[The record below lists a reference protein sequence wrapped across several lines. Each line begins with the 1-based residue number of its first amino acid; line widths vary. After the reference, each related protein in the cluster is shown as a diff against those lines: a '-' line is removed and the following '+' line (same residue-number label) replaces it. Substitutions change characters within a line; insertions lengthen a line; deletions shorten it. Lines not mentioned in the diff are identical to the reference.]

1 MKISRWLLGA
11 AVMLPALILLTSI
24 PVHAADAPEVEG
36 KTNVELIFKMGR
48 IEDGKKVQYKSYR
61 LIVADGEGS
70 RLLAGQRV
78 PFPADDGGPVVY
90 QNIGFAT
97 EAQVLILD
105 KKTIKVIAD
114 IEDSRLVD
122 VEAGAPPRVETRQLA
137 VSAILTDGIPLELT
151 RVEGVADISG
161 YVDLEARIL
170 R

>member
-1 MKISRWLLGA
+1 
-11 AVMLPALILLTSI
+11 MLPALILLTSI
-24 PVHAADAPEVEG
+24 PVHAADAPDVAE
-36 KTNVELIFKMGR
+36 KANVELIFKMGR
-48 IEDGKKVQYKSYR
+48 IEDGKRVQYKSYR
-61 LIVADGEGS
+61 LVVADGDGS

-78 PFPADDGGPVVY
+78 PFPGDDGGPAVY

-97 EAQVLILD
+97 EAQVLMLD
-105 KKTIKVIAD
+105 KNTIKVVAD

-122 VEAGAPPRVETRQLA
+122 GEAGAPPRVETRQLA
-137 VSAILTDGIPLELT
+137 VSAILTDGISLELT